1 MKTIRMPAFFII
13 AVLLVNF
20 PVMAQENNKDTTAA
34 STTADAAFQKESAD
48 KVAVADDKN
57 ASSRKKDEKKYDI
70 KLSGTLYSEWFY
82 EVTNANS
89 AGATKANQFRITRAY
104 ITLDKQFNDIFSA
117 KIQSDFLEGYN
128 DLKLK
133 NSTPAAQTKADEV
146 DKTTTK
152 YSYNGILKNAY
163 VQAKYG
169 IDPVDMTLQVGLIGT
184 PILSMID
191 KQSGY
196 RWIVSNYIDGAKNIL
211 GNKTWGAKN
220 DVSLNDNSADLGAS
234 LSIQVM
240 KMITMTYAVTNGEGY
255 KSVIEQVSNNNSN
268 YRGKAQY
275 GVITLSPV
283 KFVYLNGFVRHEYE
297 EKASTADKTI
307 DKQCLYGGG
316 GAGVDM
322 MGVKLG
328 GYYAYGFHEYYAN
341 GNSGVKDSRAR
352 VLDTYLNT
360 DLKELA
366 GFPILVYGRFAW
378 GKDNAGDKSTKRKD
392 TYLWAAGLGYEFNH
406 YIKAGVYYEDYNIDY
421 AWNNHSRTFYVKTEV
436 KI

>member
-1 MKTIRMPAFFII
+1 MKSIRIPVFFII

-20 PVMAQENNKDTTAA
+20 PVMAQENSKDATSVTT
-34 STTADAAFQKESAD
+34 SADATLQKEATD

-57 ASSRKKDEKKYDI
+57 ASDKKKDEKKYDI
-70 KLSGTLYSEWFY
+70 KLSGNLYSEWFY

-89 AGATKANQFRITRAY
+89 AGAVKANQFRVTRAY
-104 ITLDKQFNDIFSA
+104 ITLEKQFNDIFSA
-117 KIQSDFLEGYN
+117 KIQSDFLEGYS
-128 DLKLK
+128 DLKMK

-146 DKTTTK
+146 DKTTTR

-169 IDPVDMTLQVGLIGT
+169 IDPVDMTLQLGLIGT
-184 PILSMID
+184 PILGMID

-196 RWIVSNYIDGAKNIL
+196 RWINANYIDASKILL

-234 LSIQVM
+234 LSIEVM

-255 KSVIEQVSNNNSN
+255 KSVVEQVSSNNNSN

-275 GVITLSPV
+275 GVITVSPV
-283 KFVYLNGFVRHEYE
+283 KFVYLNGFIRHEYE
-297 EKASTADKTI
+297 EKASTSDKTI

-316 GAGVDM
+316 GAGINIT
-322 MGVKLG
+322 GVRLG

-352 VLDTYLNT
+352 ILDTYLNT
-360 DLKELA
+360 NLKELA

-378 GKDNAGDKSTKRKD
+378 GKDNAGKQKHKD
-392 TYLWAAGLGYEFNH
+392 TYLWAAGFGYEFNQ

-421 AWNNHSRTFYVKTEV
+421 AWNKHSRTFYVKTEA